1 MDQILDDMLEDQML
15 TPRMRPLAA
24 TIAPKQTKET
34 KPPKAPK
41 PEKLKQQDKFLAG
54 RLVGDMSAECVV
66 SKGSVGHP
74 FTCAEPCKYVFKK
87 NRGCKD
93 GAVCSRCHLC
103 KWTRQGPRK
112 AKNAAST
119 PPLEHS
125 EQDDQ
130 E

>member
-1 MDQILDDMLEDQML
+1 ML

-54 RLVGDMSAECVV
+54 RLVGDMIVEFVPLV

-87 NRGCKD
+87 HRGCKD
-93 GAVCSRCHLC
+93 GAMCSRCHLC